1 MKLEDDNRHSFY
13 KAPPGYFETL
23 PSKIQEKIEKP
34 TMHSFGIQNISV
46 KIAFVCLV
54 FISLAYFLLPFSNEK
69 EPVEKVELLQNFS
82 SEELLNYI
90 SQTEINTSE
99 LIEVAV
105 NKNNINDILV
115 SPSIAEEYQLQETL
129 LEDMLWN
136 RIDE

>member
-13 KAPPGYFETL
+13 KVPAGYFEAL

-54 FISLAYFLLPFSNEK
+54 FISLTYFLLPFSNEK